1 MTATFEY
8 GDRIIT
14 LKFSLAAWEKMEQDV
29 CTLGEFFDIFD
40 SRSAVLLNYDTAEKV
55 MRIACILAWAAGG
68 QPPVTQDELRAV
80 LTPADVLELRN
91 IIIKLVGE
99 SLTSEN
105 RTKSGPR
112 DLVLEELEG
121 KN

>member
-8 GDRIIT
+8 GDRIIN
-14 LKFSLAAWEKMEQDV
+14 LKFSLAAWEKMEQDI
-29 CTLGEFFDIFD
+29 CSLGEFFDLFD
-40 SRSAVLLNYDTAEKV
+40 SRNGALLKYETAEKV
-55 MRIACILAWAAGG
+55 MRIACIFAWAAGG
-68 QPPVTQDELRAV
+68 QPPVTPDELRAV
-80 LTPADVLELRN
+80 LSPADVLELRD
-91 IIIKLVGE
+91 IIIKLVGK
-99 SLTSEN
+99 SLSPEN